1 VLHLETHGTP
11 LMSGVHRKEHDTN
24 QSRNDHKDSLK
35 QFSQIHLSFCFA
47 FTKLTTRVRCIVCFL
62 QSVMGAMLKV
72 HLKSANIMPNNYA
85 LFVVVLVCL
94 FVSGFAWSWGPLGW
108 LIPSEIFPLETRS
121 AGFFFAVSMNMFCTF
136 VVAQSFLT
144 LLCQMKST
152 IFFFFAACIVVMG
165 AFAIFILPET
175 KGIHIDEMNE
185 RVWKKHWFWKR
196 YFDDGD
202 NDKGDQDIKADQ
214 PEKQ

>member
-1 VLHLETHGTP
+1 
-11 LMSGVHRKEHDTN
+11 
-24 QSRNDHKDSLK
+24 
-35 QFSQIHLSFCFA
+35 
-47 FTKLTTRVRCIVCFL
+47 
-62 QSVMGAMLKV
+62 MGAILQV
-72 HLKSANIMPNNYA
+72 HLKATNTMPSNYA

-136 VVAQSFLT
+136 LVAQAFLT
-144 LLCQMKST
+144 MLCQMKSS
-152 IFFFFAACIVVMG
+152 IFFFFAAWIVVMCL
-165 AFAIFILPET
+165 FAIFMLPET

-185 RVWKKHWFWKR
+185 KVWKKHWFWKR

-202 NDKGDQDIKADQ
+202 NGTKGDHSDLDQDIKAVQ